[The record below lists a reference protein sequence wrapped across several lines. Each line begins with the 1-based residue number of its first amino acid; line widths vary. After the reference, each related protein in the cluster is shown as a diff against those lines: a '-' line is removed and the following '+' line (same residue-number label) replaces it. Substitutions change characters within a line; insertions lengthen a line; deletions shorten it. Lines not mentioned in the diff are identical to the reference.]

1 MYCKWLMAH
10 VQHQGAEAH
19 IYCYLQVLSWCEAC
33 CLPIFR
39 EGEIKDGINVHILLP
54 PTVICNVM
62 TKLSEDGKR
71 SIEEIFFFFPF

>member
-1 MYCKWLMAH
+1 MCSTKELRLTFT
-10 VQHQGAEAH
+10 V
-19 IYCYLQVLSWCEAC
+19 IYRFYLDVKHAVFLY
-33 CLPIFR
+33 L

-71 SIEEIFFFFPF
+71 SIEEIFFFSF